1 MNFTE
6 NPSVVVKRKNIQT
19 IIDYSLDNKVEI
31 KITPRS
37 LPDEWDI
44 EFTITDVI
52 KAIQLGMFLRDA
64 KIDLSGSIPAPILP
78 SKQAKEKKKGEK
90 SNVVNSNPIVV
101 EETAPTS
108 EMEEEFEEDVE
119 TEEVIM
125 ENNSPKANGKVE
137 IPNPFSIQPEDG
149 LF

>member
-52 KAIQLGMFLRDA
+52 KAIELGMFLRDA

-90 SNVVNSNPIVV
+90 SNVANSPVV
-101 EETAPTS
+101 MDETTSAPEVEHDLEEN
-108 EMEEEFEEDVE
+108 
-119 TEEVIM
+119 EEVNEVAM
-125 ENNSPKANGKVE
+125 EDRSPKTNGKVE

>member
-6 NPSVVVKRKNIQT
+6 SPSVVVKRRNIQT
-19 IIDYSLDNKVEI
+19 IIEYSLDNKVEI

-37 LPDEWDI
+37 MPDEFDI
-44 EFTITDVI
+44 EFTIADVI

-64 KIDLSGSIPAPILP
+64 RIDLSGSIPAPILP
-78 SKQAKEKKKGEK
+78 SKQAKEKKKVEK
-90 SNVVNSNPIVV
+90 APAANNVFAANEPANIV
-101 EETAPTS
+101 EE
-108 EMEEEFEEDVE
+108 EIEEDEEELEVVAELEEE
-119 TEEVIM
+119 IKT
-125 ENNSPKANGKVE
+125 PAKTE

>member
-6 NPSVVVKRKNIQT
+6 NPSVVVKRKNIQV

-37 LPDEWDI
+37 MPDEWDI
-44 EFTITDVI
+44 EFTINDVI

-64 KIDLSGSIPAPILP
+64 KIDLSGSIPSPILP
-78 SKQAKEKKKGEK
+78 SKQVKDKKKVEK
-90 SNVVNSNPIVV
+90 TTNSTIAESLPVAEI
-101 EETAPTS
+101 
-108 EMEEEFEEDVE
+108 EEEEEE
-119 TEEVIM
+119 KEEII
-125 ENNSPKANGKVE
+125 EAAPKTNGKVE

>member
-6 NPSVVVKRKNIQT
+6 SPSVVVKRRNIQT
-19 IIDYSLDNKVEI
+19 IIEYSLDNKVEI
-31 KITPRS
+31 RITPRS
-37 LPDEWDI
+37 MPDEFDI

-64 KIDLSGSIPAPILP
+64 RIDLSGSIPAPILP
-78 SKQAKEKKKGEK
+78 SKQAKEKKKAEK
-90 SNVVNSNPIVV
+90 APVANNVFATNEPAN
-101 EETAPTS
+101 AL
-108 EMEEEFEEDVE
+108 EEELEDEEE
-119 TEEVIM
+119 LEVIA
-125 ENNSPKANGKVE
+125 EIEEESKVNNKIE